1 MRAAT
6 MVEKRVIFIM
16 GVGHSG
22 STLLELILGSH
33 SKILGLG
40 ELANLQEKLDSNP
53 SEPARLCSICPG
65 ECELWN
71 SRADISVLNRYFS
84 NRKRYSTL
92 VRQIYRQRKSIYQYF
107 FEWFDAPILVDSSK
121 RVSWIQR
128 QLQPA
133 VHWRKIT
140 PILLYITRDG
150 RAVMNS
156 YLRKYADAT
165 AEAVSRN
172 WKDNVERMEDFFR
185 RFNGPK
191 TMLAYESLAVKPY
204 ETTYWLTDFLGLRFE
219 PEMLQYWKHD
229 HHTCNGNLGTRSLIY
244 RYRSQFGEESRAWE
258 SNLQML
264 KSAHGEFY
272 DRVGLAI
279 KLDLRWK
286 RELTEEQLR
295 VFEAIAGRTNQ
306 AYAYNR
312 PPKRSR
318 QPANPWSLRSL
329 G

>member
-1 MRAAT
+1 

-40 ELANLQEKLDSNP
+40 ELANLQEKLDSGP
-53 SEPARLCSICPG
+53 PDSVRLCSICPD
-65 ECELWN
+65 ECEYWN
-71 SRADISVLNRYFS
+71 DRADLQVLNKYFS
-84 NRKRYSTL
+84 NRKWYSTL

-107 FEWFDAPILVDSSK
+107 FDWFDAPILVDSSK

-128 QLQPA
+128 QLHPSL
-133 VHWRKIT
+133 HWRKIT
-140 PILLYITRDG
+140 PVLIYITRDG
-150 RAVMNS
+150 RAVVNS
-156 YLRKYADAT
+156 YLRKYAGT
-165 AEAVSRN
+165 SIEVVSKN

-185 RFNGPK
+185 RFKGPK
-191 TMLAYESLAVKPY
+191 CMVSYESLAVKPY
-204 ETTYWLTDFLGLRFE
+204 ETTHWVTDFLGLRFE
-219 PEMLQYWKHD
+219 PEMLEYWTHE

-244 RYRSQFGEESRAWE
+244 RYRSQLGEASQAWDE
-258 SNLQML
+258 NMQQL

-286 RELTEEQLR
+286 RELTEKQLR
-295 VFEAIAGRTNQ
+295 VFEAIAGRTNRV
-306 AYAYNR
+306 YAYDHQ
-312 PPKRSR
+312 PYLSR
-318 QPANPWSLRSL
+318 RVTNPWSLGSL